1 MDADTQE
8 AAKVVG
14 KLKDYIGEL
23 TQNNLIGSLAA
34 IQELFSVFS
43 ANGIIGSTELRVK
56 YERPP
61 IETAKTVMGH
71 IKLIKDAASV
81 QAVRQL
87 TAYSG
92 NSLHVLYDFLRDIQ
106 TIAQKADQEGA
117 KAQKDIAATGGFAGT
132 EALSEAALSS
142 MEELYAQL
150 ENMEVYE
157 NAAIDITVL
166 RRGVIGV
173 NRIGYVL

>member
-1 MDADTQE
+1 MTADTQE

-14 KLKDYIGEL
+14 KLEEYIGEL
-23 TQNNLIGSLAA
+23 NQKNLIDTLSA

-56 YERPP
+56 YEKPP

-71 IKLIKDAASV
+71 VKLINDAASV
-81 QAVRQL
+81 QAVKQL

-106 TIAQKADQEGA
+106 AIAQKADQEGA
-117 KAQKDIAATGGFAGT
+117 KAQKDIAATGGFAGA

-142 MEELYAQL
+142 MEALYAQL

-157 NAAIDITVL
+157 NA
-166 RRGVIGV
+166 V
-173 NRIGYVL
+173 N